1 MGKVLKYKKVVEVD
15 RSRDNVLL
23 QREVKPGDPSRTRL
37 VFPKSSPNLLIP
49 DEQQRVEAV
58 DKAEEYLY
66 IKHLENMASEED
78 IRRGIFAAAFYMGA
92 CAAFALMWFLGYFNI
107 G

>member
-1 MGKVLKYKKVVEVD
+1 MAKVLKYEKRVEVD

-23 QREVKPGDPSRTRL
+23 QKPCEPGDPSRTRL
-37 VFPKSSPNLLIP
+37 IFPKASHNILIP

-58 DKAEEYLY
+58 DNAHDYLCE
-66 IKHLENMASEED
+66 KHLDHLADEED
-78 IRRGIFAAAFYMGA
+78 VRRGIAAAAFYMGM